1 MRYLGNKTS
10 IVEYIVSKL
19 KDKKLLDKG
28 LTFFDAC
35 CGTGAVSYAVK
46 DYFKIILNDN
56 LLLATTFAK
65 GHIVK
70 DNCTFSK
77 LGFNPFDFFNQNQK
91 VIKGFFYSNY
101 APTISGRMYFSDFNA
116 GRIDY
121 FRNTIEDWFVKQ
133 QITENEYCYLLSSLQ
148 ESASKVA
155 NIAGVYGAFLK
166 TWDSRAVKPI
176 VFLDADGESTF
187 TNKNKNLFPIQT
199 FNLNIED
206 SIENISCDV
215 LYLDPPYTKNS
226 YSVQYHILETLIRND
241 NPALKGKT
249 GARPY
254 HGISNVWS
262 KQYEAEIAFDKIV
275 AKTKAKHILFSYSTD
290 GLMSKDFI
298 INVLKR
304 YCKEESVEL
313 QEIPYKK
320 YLNSKSGKGISHYE
334 YLFYGEKKD
343 EKDIEYYCP
352 LNYMGGKSNIIKY
365 IKPHLGGKTKFLDL
379 MGGGFN
385 VGINAN
391 LCNKIIYNDINFKV
405 AGLIEMFQKSKTTE
419 LLKFIDTTIAKYE
432 LTKNGA
438 ENYCKL
444 RMDYNQKYRNTE
456 KEFWYLY
463 VLILYGFQQQIRFNS
478 KYEFN
483 NPIGESGYSDS
494 IKEKIVSFSRRIKEM
509 DLKIL
514 VGDFEKTFE
523 YIDKNT
529 LVYADPPYLITLGSY
544 NDGKRGF
551 NGWNENEELRLLDF
565 FDKILSLGCKLV
577 LSNIIEY
584 KELKNN
590 LLQNWINKHTV
601 IIENICVR
609 KRNEVLV
616 ICE

>member
-215 LYLDPPYTKNS
+215 L
-226 YSVQYHILETLIRND
+226 
-241 NPALKGKT
+241 
-249 GARPY
+249 
-254 HGISNVWS
+254 
-262 KQYEAEIAFDKIV
+262 
-275 AKTKAKHILFSYSTD
+275 
-290 GLMSKDFI
+290 
-298 INVLKR
+298 
-304 YCKEESVEL
+304 
-313 QEIPYKK
+313 
-320 YLNSKSGKGISHYE
+320 
-334 YLFYGEKKD
+334 
-343 EKDIEYYCP
+343 
-352 LNYMGGKSNIIKY
+352 
-365 IKPHLGGKTKFLDL
+365 
-379 MGGGFN
+379 
-385 VGINAN
+385 
-391 LCNKIIYNDINFKV
+391 
-405 AGLIEMFQKSKTTE
+405 
-419 LLKFIDTTIAKYE
+419 
-432 LTKNGA
+432 
-438 ENYCKL
+438 
-444 RMDYNQKYRNTE
+444 
-456 KEFWYLY
+456 
-463 VLILYGFQQQIRFNS
+463 
-478 KYEFN
+478 
-483 NPIGESGYSDS
+483 
-494 IKEKIVSFSRRIKEM
+494 
-509 DLKIL
+509 
-514 VGDFEKTFE
+514 
-523 YIDKNT
+523 
-529 LVYADPPYLITLGSY
+529 
-544 NDGKRGF
+544 
-551 NGWNENEELRLLDF
+551 
-565 FDKILSLGCKLV
+565 
-577 LSNIIEY
+577 
-584 KELKNN
+584 
-590 LLQNWINKHTV
+590 
-601 IIENICVR
+601 
-609 KRNEVLV
+609 
-616 ICE
+616 